1 MFYRIR
7 SRLRILFYVFAVY
20 QMAPRSWRPDSSLA
34 DNVPE
39 ELVQIEP
46 IEDPLAVPMETDA
59 IDMVMDANVFPGS
72 TDRSDMETP
81 TPRSLFCLV
90 RVMGKFLSQCQHF

>member
-1 MFYRIR
+1 M
-7 SRLRILFYVFAVY
+7 
-20 QMAPRSWRPDSSLA
+20 
-34 DNVPE
+34 
-39 ELVQIEP
+39 QIEP
-46 IEDPLAVPMETDA
+46 IEDPLAIPMETDA

-90 RVMGKFLSQCQHF
+90 TVICMGKFHYHGQHFLNSFLQVK

>member
-1 MFYRIR
+1 M
-7 SRLRILFYVFAVY
+7 FYVFAVY

-90 RVMGKFLSQCQHF
+90 SVMGKFLSQCQHF

>member
-7 SRLRILFYVFAVY
+7 SNLRILFYVFAVY

-90 RVMGKFLSQCQHF
+90 RVMGKFLSQFQHF

>member
-1 MFYRIR
+1 
-7 SRLRILFYVFAVY
+7 
-20 QMAPRSWRPDSSLA
+20 MAPRSWRPDSSLA

-46 IEDPLAVPMETDA
+46 IEDPLAIPMETDA

-90 RVMGKFLSQCQHF
+90 TVICMGKFHYHGQHFLNSFLQVK

>member
-1 MFYRIR
+1 M
-7 SRLRILFYVFAVY
+7 
-20 QMAPRSWRPDSSLA
+20 
-34 DNVPE
+34 
-39 ELVQIEP
+39 QIEP
-46 IEDPLAVPMETDA
+46 IEDPLAIPMETDA

-90 RVMGKFLSQCQHF
+90 TVICMGKFHYHGQYFLNSFLQVK

>member
-1 MFYRIR
+1 
-7 SRLRILFYVFAVY
+7 
-20 QMAPRSWRPDSSLA
+20 MAPRSWRPDSSLA

-46 IEDPLAVPMETDA
+46 IEDPLAIPMETDA

-90 RVMGKFLSQCQHF
+90 TVICMGKFHYHGQYFLNSFLQVK